1 MEAIG
6 FPALLMQVKYE
17 APPLSV
23 AACLITR
30 PGFTAGLAET
40 VVPITAPPV
49 AVTLPLVVSD
59 ATLRLPA
66 VALTA
71 SHWLSVAD
79 QTTKIVSPVDREIVL
94 KGTPLVP
101 SIWPLPAEETTIGFV
116 IFVAL
121 I

>member
-6 FPALLMQVKYE
+6 FPELLMQVKYE

-49 AVTLPLVVSD
+49 AVTFPVVVSD
-59 ATLRLPA
+59 AMHGNISRGG
-66 VALTA
+66 VG
-71 SHWLSVAD
+71 
-79 QTTKIVSPVDREIVL
+79 RE
-94 KGTPLVP
+94 PLVFC
-101 SIWPLPAEETTIGFV
+101 G
-116 IFVAL
+116 
-121 I
+121 